1 MENQEITK
9 KPVEVTSKAELLEL
23 LENEVT
29 DGVMVSLSV
38 EVMAD
43 E

>member
-1 MENQEITK
+1 MEKQKITK